1 MTNIDDTD
9 ANKILFSKE
18 EPYGTK
24 SSFKYFIGYNDNGVI
39 WLLCIKLLQMTGHVR
54 KFEGN
59 TTMSFKISDR
69 QLLKKYNQIC
79 KRVEKLLK
87 IEFNSKT
94 VYGDDNKH
102 IKTKIKIYV
111 ASVNTNVQDKI
122 SQNKRHHSVVYQ

>member
-1 MTNIDDTD
+1 M
-9 ANKILFSKE
+9 
-18 EPYGTK
+18 
-24 SSFKYFIGYNDNGVI
+24 
-39 WLLCIKLLQMTGHVR
+39 GHVR

-94 VYGDDNKH
+94 VYGDDNKY
-102 IKTKIKIYV
+102 IKTKIKIYG

>member
-1 MTNIDDTD
+1 MT
-9 ANKILFSKE
+9 A
-18 EPYGTK
+18 
-24 SSFKYFIGYNDNGVI
+24 
-39 WLLCIKLLQMTGHVR
+39 HVR

-59 TTMSFKISDR
+59 TTISFKISDR

-94 VYGDDNKH
+94 VYGDDNKY
-102 IKTKIKIYV
+102 IKTKIKIYG

-122 SQNKRHHSVVYQ
+122 SQNKRHHAVVYQ